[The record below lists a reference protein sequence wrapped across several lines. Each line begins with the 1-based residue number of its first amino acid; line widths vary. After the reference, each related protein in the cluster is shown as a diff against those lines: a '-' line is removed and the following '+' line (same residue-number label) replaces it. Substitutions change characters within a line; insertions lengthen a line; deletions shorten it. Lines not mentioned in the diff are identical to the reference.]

1 VTEPV
6 PEPASEPQVDDTGGW
21 QRLDPRLLLVD
32 PVRTLGRFAVPFL
45 IAFVGVGSADSS
57 FGVGMLPVFV
67 GVALLFGMLPWLT
80 THYRVTATQLQV
92 RRGLLQRTTVTAPL
106 DRIRSVDLEASLLRR
121 LLSVTKVQIGTGVD
135 EKRIALD
142 AVSVAKAHELR
153 HSLLAASRAAGPLSS
168 AQPGQGVPAAG
179 EHELARVDWRW
190 LRFAPFSLSRL
201 VIVASALGA
210 LSQFA
215 DQIPLAD
222 AVRSA
227 WDGVSDVSLVLV
239 VAVATVALALGWV
252 VVAVG
257 GYVIQWWDMR
267 LTRGHGHVRL
277 TAGLFTT
284 RATSVEERRLRGVEL
299 VEPALLRLVRG
310 AELNALA
317 TGVGRGGA
325 VKVLPPAPRTVA
337 LRVGGEILETSEPL
351 SVRLLRHGVA
361 ARRRSHIR
369 AQRVTL
375 AVALAVVVLS
385 VSFDWSVW
393 AGIVVVPLVA
403 VGAAVAAEL
412 RYRQLG
418 HQLTDA
424 HLISGTGALERRRT
438 ALERDGIIGWVV
450 AQTWFQRRVGLATL
464 VATTAAGPERVVI
477 HDVPLARALEVAD
490 AATPGLLTP
499 FLR

>member
-1 VTEPV
+1 VTEQ
-6 PEPASEPQVDDTGGW
+6 QVTDDTGGW

-32 PVRTLGRFAVPFL
+32 PVRTLGRFALPFL
-45 IAFVGVGSADSS
+45 IAFVGVGSADTG
-57 FGVGMLPVFV
+57 FGVGMIPVFV
-67 GVALLFGMLPWLT
+67 GLALLFGMLPWLT

-92 RRGLLQRTTVTAPL
+92 RRGFLQRTTVTAPL

-135 EKRIALD
+135 DKRIALD
-142 AVSVAKAHELR
+142 AVSVARAHELR
-153 HSLLAASRAAGPLSS
+153 RFLLAASGVASTPDSAVEPSS
-168 AQPGQGVPAAG
+168 GVARD
-179 EHELARVDWRW
+179 ELELARVDWSW

-222 AVRSA
+222 AVGSA
-227 WDGVSDVSLVLV
+227 WNRVSDLSLLLV
-239 VAVATVALALGWV
+239 IAVATLVLALGWV

-257 GYVIQWWDMR
+257 GYVVQWWGMR
-267 LTRGHGHVRL
+267 LTRGHGQLRL

-310 AELNALA
+310 AELSALA
-317 TGVGRGGA
+317 TGVGRGG
-325 VKVLPPAPRTVA
+325 VIKLLPPCPRPTA
-337 LRVGGEILETSEPL
+337 LGVGSEILETSEPL
-351 SVRLLRHGVA
+351 SVRLLRHGLA
-361 ARRRSHIR
+361 ARRRSHVR

-375 AVALAVVVLS
+375 AAALSTVVAS
-385 VSFDWSVW
+385 VSLDWSAWV
-393 AGIVVVPLVA
+393 AVVVVPLAA
-403 VGAAVAAEL
+403 VGSAVAAEL

-424 HLISGTGALERRRT
+424 HLVSGTGALERRRT

-464 VATTAAGPERVVI
+464 VATTAAGPERVLI
-477 HDVPLARALEVAD
+477 HDIPLARALEVAD

-499 FLR
+499 FLN